1 MVPHGEVEGEMSEQP
16 PRQRNEKEEKGR
28 EGQGWDEKWRRD
40 PVEAIVW
47 SLILIWAGLVWL
59 GESMSFWKETFGP
72 HAEAWAI
79 GFVGA
84 GLIVLAGVVLRLVV
98 PAYRRPIIGS
108 VIFGIILLGIGLG
121 QMVNWVAFGAI
132 ALIAIGVAILLT
144 GLFRKRE

>member
-1 MVPHGEVEGEMSEQP
+1 MEEQP

-59 GESMSFWKETFGP
+59 GETMGFWTSAFGRN
-72 HAEAWAI
+72 AEAWAI
-79 GFVGA
+79 GFIGA
-84 GLIVLAGVVLRLVV
+84 GLIVLCGVVLRLIV

-121 QMVNWVAFGAI
+121 QMVNWVAIGAF

-144 GLFRKRE
+144 GLFRKQ

>member
-1 MVPHGEVEGEMSEQP
+1 MSEQP
-16 PRQRNEKEEKGR
+16 PKQRDEKEEKGR
-28 EGQGWDEKWRRD
+28 QGQGWDEKWRRD

-59 GESMSFWKETFGP
+59 ADSMGFWEQIFGGN
-72 HAEAWAI
+72 AEAWAI

-84 GLIVLAGVVLRLVV
+84 GLIVLFGVVLRLIV

-121 QMVNWVAFGAI
+121 QMVNWIAIGAI